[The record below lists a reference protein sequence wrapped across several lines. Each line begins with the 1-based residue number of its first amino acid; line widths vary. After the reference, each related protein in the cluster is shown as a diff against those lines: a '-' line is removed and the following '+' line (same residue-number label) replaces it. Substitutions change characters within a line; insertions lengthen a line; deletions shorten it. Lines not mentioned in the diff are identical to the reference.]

1 MLTALTLL
9 LLQAAGSVAEGV
21 VFTLPTGVKVSI
33 LEAPFKPTE
42 WRVDGC
48 SPEAKACRIN
58 GRLPFGAAFG
68 MPRTYVKRI
77 TVEYQG
83 RAHALDATDMYNA
96 WGSRPLEVKGAV
108 RYFGGKCFDAHN
120 CQFRGLF
127 SDAAGSFVAEWRIV
141 NDQATRTVLTD
152 SNDVVH
158 LFIANIDPPE
168 YQ

>member
-1 MLTALTLL
+1 MLTAFVMV
-9 LLQAAGSVAEGV
+9 LLQAAGGPADGV
-21 VFTLPTGVKVSI
+21 VFTLPSGVKVHI
-33 LEAPFKPTE
+33 LEAPFKSTE

-48 SPEAKACRIN
+48 SLAATACRIN
-58 GRLPFGAAFG
+58 GHLPFGAAFG

-77 TVEYQG
+77 TVEYRG
-83 RAHALDATDMYNA
+83 RTHTLDATDMYNA
-96 WGSRPLEVKGAV
+96 WGSRPLEHKGTV

-141 NDQATRTVLTD
+141 GDQATRTVLTD

-168 YQ
+168 YE